1 MTSIIRPP
9 APVPTGPALP
19 ADGRLPIEMLWEA
32 RPHLPAVS
40 VRGGR
45 LPAVLA
51 ARFGAP
57 LEIPLRADR
66 PTIAVNF
73 VSTLD
78 GVVALDRAGA
88 TGGREISGG
97 FEPDRF
103 MMGLLRATADAVLVG
118 AGTVR
123 ASRTHAWSPARVH
136 PASAAAYAGWR
147 RDLGLTSA
155 APTTVVVSASGDLDR
170 GHLDLTDPDV
180 SFVVATTADGARRLR
195 SRWPSD
201 RVEIIPMA
209 EGQRL
214 PIGALL
220 RLLRERRYGLV
231 LSEGGPNLFAE
242 LLAARAVDDLFLTVA
257 PQLAGRDNGNGR
269 LSLVEGVSFVPGLT
283 PWATLRSVM
292 RSDDH
297 LFLRYDLADRGREGV
312 S

>member
-1 MTSIIRPP
+1 MTAIVRPP
-9 APVPTGPALP
+9 APVPAGPALQ
-19 ADGRLPIEMLWEA
+19 ADGRRPIESIWEA
-32 RPHLPAVS
+32 RPGVPAAS

-45 LPAVLA
+45 LPADLA
-51 ARFGAP
+51 ARFGAR
-57 LEIPLRADR
+57 LEIPVRTEP

-78 GVVALDRAGA
+78 GVVAFDRAGA

-103 MMGLLRATADAVLVG
+103 VMGLMRATADAVLVG

-123 ASRTHAWSPARVH
+123 ASRTHAWTPARVH
-136 PASAAAYAGWR
+136 PASAAAFAGWR

-155 APTTVVVSASGDLDR
+155 APTTVVVSASGDLER
-170 GHLDLTDPDV
+170 GQLDLTDPDV
-180 SFVVATTADGARRLR
+180 SFVVATTANGARQLR

-201 RVEIIPMA
+201 RVEVVPIA
-209 EGQRL
+209 DGRRL
-214 PIGALL
+214 PIDAVLG
-220 RLLRERRYGLV
+220 LLRERGYGLV
-231 LSEGGPNLFAE
+231 LSEGGPTLFAE
-242 LLAARAVDDLFLTVA
+242 LLAARAVDELFLTVA
-257 PQLAGRDNGNGR
+257 PQLAGRFSGNDR
-269 LSLVEGVSFVPGLT
+269 LSLVEGVSFVPGLA

-297 LFLRYDLADRGREGV
+297 LFLRYNLADRGREGV

>member
-1 MTSIIRPP
+1 MTAIVRPP
-9 APVPTGPALP
+9 APVPPGRPR
-19 ADGRLPIEMLWEA
+19 ADGLRPIVGLWEA
-32 RPHLPAVS
+32 SPDLPPAS

-45 LPAVLA
+45 LPADLG
-51 ARFGAP
+51 ARFGAR

-103 MMGLLRATADAVLVG
+103 VMGLLRATADAVLVG

-123 ASRTHAWSPARVH
+123 ASRTHAWTPVRVH
-136 PASAAAYAGWR
+136 PASAAAFAAWR
-147 RDLGLTSA
+147 RDLGLASA
-155 APTTVVVSASGDLDR
+155 APTTVVVSASGDLGR
-170 GHLDLTDPDV
+170 GQLDLADPDV

-195 SRWPSD
+195 RRWPSD
-201 RVEIIPMA
+201 RVEVVPVA
-209 EGQRL
+209 EGGRL
-214 PIGALL
+214 PIDALL
-220 RLLRERRYGLV
+220 RLLRERGYGFV
-231 LSEGGPNLFAE
+231 LSEGGPTLFAE
-242 LLAARAVDDLFLTVA
+242 LLAARAVDELFLTVA
-257 PQLAGRDNGNGR
+257 PQLAGRENGTDR
-269 LSLVEGVSFVPGLT
+269 LSLVEGVSFVPGLA